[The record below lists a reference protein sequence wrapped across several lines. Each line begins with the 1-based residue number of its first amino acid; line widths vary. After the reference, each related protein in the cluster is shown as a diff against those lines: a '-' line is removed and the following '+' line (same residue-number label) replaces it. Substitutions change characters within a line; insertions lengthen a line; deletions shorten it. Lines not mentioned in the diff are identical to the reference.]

1 MCPWHFSLRR
11 EGVLEIGHPVVFL
24 FHQCRAFGNKC
35 KLWHWQRCTQSD
47 QWSLLDLL
55 GPNSFPTLWMTGQ
68 VSHRERAHLKVPGWS
83 LVWNELL
90 TKKLP
95 MFLSR
100 LSEIGEGCEKIVPV
114 SESFWS
120 HLKFLKMIDL
130 TASLC
135 RCNVRMNGMR
145 SVFSFSAVCNCDC
158 QSICW
163 ARFDTVVPRLNER
176 NRIVTFIE
184 KLAHCPWFFGKNQSR
199 YYINDE
205 VRETVSEVW
214 NSWRVMD
221 ATMWICRFV
230 ENTSA

>member
-1 MCPWHFSLRR
+1 MRPWHFSLRR
-11 EGVLEIGHPVVFL
+11 EGVLEIGHLVVVL

-100 LSEIGEGCEKIVPV
+100 LSEIGGGCEKIVPD

-184 KLAHCPWFFGKNQSR
+184 KLAHCPWFFGKN
-199 YYINDE
+199 
-205 VRETVSEVW
+205 
-214 NSWRVMD
+214 
-221 ATMWICRFV
+221 
-230 ENTSA
+230 